1 MKLEINSRRKRGKST
16 NMWKLNMLLTCE
28 WIRKETT
35 SEIREHFKMNKK
47 KATSPNPLDARTVVR
62 GKSVAVKP

>member
-1 MKLEINSRRKRGKST
+1 
-16 NMWKLNMLLTCE
+16 MWKLNMLLTCE